1 MRSVILF
8 IVCLY
13 VLSPGLLAQKKVNRQ
28 YFIDLLNAGEYDKVF
43 DTATKL
49 RKQVYGKNAVIDYFI
64 AKSLCL
70 DGYKEKSTYCFN
82 CIINNF
88 KLSGSK
94 KDFIVQEIKTC
105 NVSHDEEE
113 AVLVANPDFS
123 YINNVSLPEAG
134 VSGKMGRVYDC
145 FSKEQT
151 INLNSMVSLDELESR
166 LFSINQKRNAIQ
178 KLKSVVNSNYKID
191 TSGRYVFVTLK
202 NSSLDSVSYAAA
214 RLEQAYMFFV
224 NYYNLRAPDKLLTV
238 YILPDQLA
246 LRKTA
251 QLVHGIQL
259 PDPNI
264 GYSNLSDLSLLG
276 LGDSKHLGTMYH
288 ELFHLI
294 IRTDV
299 GDIPAFLDEG
309 LASLYSVSRWDDKKL
324 IVDHRP
330 WRLDELREARYATDK
345 FLKIPPLDKL
355 INYSWDEFDGQET
368 KNVCQVAVN
377 YALSN
382 FVMIYLQEKNLLQQ
396 MVTAFK
402 NRPFVPLDT
411 AKPKS
416 NVQLFEEVV
425 NDSIKNFTSK
435 FDLWFKDRYNF
446 DLYKEASSFA
456 SASVSMPQ
464 LFENARIL
472 LLETNERV
480 FKFNEPEKFKQLDDE
495 LKAIQNDYDKIPKDY
510 NNVVLNSNAVLNSN
524 VNAVQ
529 QSLPVDSA
537 AAKRNEIQTRLEGY
551 EKKLRKII
559 FDKMPKTAN

>member
-8 IVCLY
+8 IICL
-13 VLSPGLLAQKKVNRQ
+13 PLLTPSSFAQKKVNRQ
-28 YFIDLLNAGEYDKVF
+28 YFINLLNAGEYDKVF

-82 CIINNF
+82 CIIRNF
-88 KLSGSK
+88 KLSGGK
-94 KDFIVQEIKTC
+94 KDFIQQEINTC
-105 NVSHDEEE
+105 NTPANREEE
-113 AVLVANPDFS
+113 VLVTNPDFS

-134 VSGKMGRVYDC
+134 VSGKMGRVYNC

-151 INLNSMVSLDELESR
+151 INLNSMVSPDELESR
-166 LFSINQKRNAIQ
+166 LFSINQKKNAIQ
-178 KLKSVVNSNYKID
+178 KIKSVVNNNYKID
-191 TSGRYVFVTLK
+191 TSGRYVFVTSK
-202 NSSLDSVSYAAA
+202 NSSLDSVSYAAE

-224 NYYNLRAPDKLLTV
+224 NYYGLRAPDKLLTV
-238 YILPDQLA
+238 YILPDQIA
-246 LRKTA
+246 LRQTA
-251 QLVHGIQL
+251 KLVHGIQL

-264 GYSNLSDLSLLG
+264 GYSNLSDLGLLG

-294 IRTDV
+294 IRTDL

-324 IVDHRP
+324 IGDHRS
-330 WRLDELREARYATDK
+330 WRLDELKEARYATDK

-411 AKPKS
+411 AKSKS
-416 NVQLFEEVV
+416 NVQLFAEVV
-425 NDSIKNFTSK
+425 NDSIKKFASK

-446 DLYKEASSFA
+446 DLYKEASS
-456 SASVSMPQ
+456 STSTPVNMPQ
-464 LFENARIL
+464 LFDNVRIL
-472 LLETNERV
+472 LLETNEKV
-480 FKFNEPEKFKQLDDE
+480 FKFNEPEKFKQLDEE

-510 NNVVLNSNAVLNSN
+510 NNAVLNSNAILNSN

-529 QSLPVDSA
+529 QSSPVDSA
-537 AAKRNEIQTRLEGY
+537 STKRNEIRTRLDEY
-551 EKKLRKII
+551 EKNLRKII